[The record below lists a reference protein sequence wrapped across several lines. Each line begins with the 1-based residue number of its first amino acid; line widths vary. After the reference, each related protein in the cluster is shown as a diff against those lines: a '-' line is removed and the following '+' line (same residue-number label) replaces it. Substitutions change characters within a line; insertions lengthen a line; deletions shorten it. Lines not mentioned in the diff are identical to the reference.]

1 MPNSPE
7 SRQRSA
13 ARSVFLVG
21 FMGSG
26 KSSVGK
32 ALARHLGWPFMD
44 LDDLIEQQEGRTVAE
59 IFAEAGETEFR
70 RIERVALRELLTRS
84 AVAHVVALGGGAYA
98 QNDNAELIR
107 QEGVTTVFLDASA
120 ETLWQR
126 CNDDPQ
132 DRPLRQTFEQFS
144 ALHQQRRPHYLRAM
158 SRIDTSSKSA
168 AEIAEELASKVRIGE
183 IPGEEILR

>member
-1 MPNSPE
+1 MSNSPE
-7 SRQRSA
+7 IRQRSA

-70 RIERVALRELLTRS
+70 RIERIALKELLKRS

-132 DRPLRQTFEQFS
+132 DRPLRQAFEQFS
-144 ALHQQRRPHYLRAM
+144 ALHQQRRPHY
-158 SRIDTSSKSA
+158 
-168 AEIAEELASKVRIGE
+168 
-183 IPGEEILR
+183 

>member
-7 SRQRSA
+7 MRQRSA

-32 ALARHLGWPFMD
+32 ALARHLGWPFVD
-44 LDDLIEQQEGRTVAE
+44 LDDLIEKQEGRTVAE
-59 IFAEAGETEFR
+59 IFAEAGEAEFR
-70 RIERVALRELLTRS
+70 RIERIALRELLKRS

-107 QEGVTTVFLDASA
+107 QEGVTTVFLDAPA

-144 ALHQQRRPHYLRAM
+144 ALHQQRRPHYLRAT

-168 AEIAEELASKVRIGE
+168 DEIAEELASKLRVGE

>member
-1 MPNSPE
+1 
-7 SRQRSA
+7 
-13 ARSVFLVG
+13 
-21 FMGSG
+21 
-26 KSSVGK
+26 
-32 ALARHLGWPFMD
+32 
-44 LDDLIEQQEGRTVAE
+44 
-59 IFAEAGETEFR
+59 
-70 RIERVALRELLTRS
+70 
-84 AVAHVVALGGGAYA
+84 
-98 QNDNAELIR
+98 
-107 QEGVTTVFLDASA
+107 VFLDASA

-144 ALHQQRRPHYLRAM
+144 ALHQRRRPYYLRAM